1 MAMLYQL
8 SYNGTIVSLPVT
20 YSGTEQVVLEVDKSD
35 SWLRLAISADLE
47 EDLVF
52 TMEMLYQLSY
62 NGTLWKTI
70 MLWNEPSSN

>member
-8 SYNGTIVSLPVT
+8 SYNGTIVPLPVT

-35 SWLRLAISADLE
+35 SWLRLAISSDLE

-52 TMEMLYQLSY
+52 TINQ
-62 NGTLWKTI
+62 GR
-70 MLWNEPSSN
+70 SSMPILG